1 MGWVHTHW
9 AMKNLTVLHLKI
21 ISRQISSDDPTFLIL
36 STCPP
41 CHTQKPLH
49 EAQAKARKK
58 AAPQP
63 AQIEVADI
71 ETTTSSLVDVDSPHI
86 NTVPSTYE
94 SQSVKTNTQAE
105 RLQREERENP
115 REGKNKE
122 KGKTAVGREKEK
134 AKGAYA
140 KLCENRTN
148 PVLVTNAILFTA
160 ASAGLGYGA
169 YQKYLKGVLTWD
181 TVMWWGGGIGA
192 AGLLDYYV
200 SRWFVQ
206 NKYPPK

>member
-1 MGWVHTHW
+1 MSYAEAAARGASQSPKEVRIPANT
-9 AMKNLTVLHLKI
+9 APLYQCLESYSSLTFKY
-21 ISRQISSDDPTFLIL
+21 R
-36 STCPP
+36 
-41 CHTQKPLH
+41 
-49 EAQAKARKK
+49 RK

-181 TVMWWGGGIGA
+181 TVLWWGGGIGA